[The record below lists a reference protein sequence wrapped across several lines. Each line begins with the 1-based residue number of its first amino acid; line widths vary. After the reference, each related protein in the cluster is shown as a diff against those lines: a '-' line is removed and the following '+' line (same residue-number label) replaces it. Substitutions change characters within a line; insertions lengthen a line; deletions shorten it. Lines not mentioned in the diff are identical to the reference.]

1 MHKITDDDEIYID
14 VSIDSAD
21 IMIMHRDEDGEL
33 VLTCDKDS
41 DAPTGQ
47 FSEYSGAAEPP
58 FRWRV
63 SQVSGRN

>member
-1 MHKITDDDEIYID
+1 
-14 VSIDSAD
+14 
-21 IMIMHRDEDGEL
+21 MHRNLIYNLLL
-33 VLTCDKDS
+33 VLDTHLIYYMFLKVKNHY
-41 DAPTGQ
+41 